1 MRLSSL
7 IKDKK
12 IANGLPSVAYTDEK
26 FLALESDTVFAKNW
40 AFVGFVHELV
50 KPGDVL
56 PIELAG
62 KPLLLVKNIKG
73 EIVAFHNVCRHR
85 CLKLVDQPKNTGKLI
100 RCPYH
105 SWTYDLDGN
114 LIASPHFGGTGK
126 HKPNG
131 FEPRKHGLESVRIK
145 VWHDW
150 MFINLNKKAP
160 PFEKY
165 VKKFS
170 RQLNDIDLEKIKPV
184 ATLDFGEI
192 STNWKFLVE
201 NYIEPYHVQFVHPK
215 TTSQPL
221 KDHYTI
227 VDGNCFGSGVDLNEE
242 NTSSGNLSVSSRYLS
257 LFPNFIIGTYYPN
270 QIGVYLNLPV
280 DCGRTIQKRII
291 YAANGYK
298 ITTKEANS
306 LKKLWWDVH
315 KEDHDIC
322 ERLQLGRASPVS
334 AKGGILSPHWEKS
347 VRAFHKHVIKSVMK
361 SPKRKKNRANA

>member
-131 FEPRKHGLESVRIK
+131 FEPRKHGLESVRTK

-150 MFINLNKKAP
+150 IFVNLNKKAP

-347 VRAFHKHVIKSVMK
+347 VREFHKHVIKSVMK

>member
-131 FEPRKHGLESVRIK
+131 FEPRKHGLESVRTK

-150 MFINLNKKAP
+150 IFVNLNKKAP

-221 KDHYTI
+221 
-227 VDGNCFGSGVDLNEE
+227 
-242 NTSSGNLSVSSRYLS
+242 
-257 LFPNFIIGTYYPN
+257 
-270 QIGVYLNLPV
+270 
-280 DCGRTIQKRII
+280 
-291 YAANGYK
+291 
-298 ITTKEANS
+298 
-306 LKKLWWDVH
+306 
-315 KEDHDIC
+315 
-322 ERLQLGRASPVS
+322 
-334 AKGGILSPHWEKS
+334 
-347 VRAFHKHVIKSVMK
+347 
-361 SPKRKKNRANA
+361 

>member
-131 FEPRKHGLESVRIK
+131 FEPRKHGLESVRTK

-150 MFINLNKKAP
+150 IFVNLNKKAP

-322 ERLQLGRASPVS
+322 ERLQLGLDSPVS

>member
-131 FEPRKHGLESVRIK
+131 FEPRKHGLESVRTK

-150 MFINLNKKAP
+150 IFVNLNKKAP

>member
-50 KPGDVL
+50 TPGDVL

-131 FEPRKHGLESVRIK
+131 FEPRKHGLESVRTK

-150 MFINLNKKAP
+150 IFVNLNKKAP

-170 RQLNDIDLEKIKPV
+170 KQLNDIDLEKIKPV

-291 YAANGYK
+291 YATNGYK

>member
-131 FEPRKHGLESVRIK
+131 FEPRKHGLVSVRIK

-150 MFINLNKKAP
+150 IFVNLNKKAP